1 VIVSAV
7 SHAQTPLRVDVNL
20 VSIFLTVQND
30 RGEFITNL
38 SADDFRVYEDD
49 AEQKISIFEKEDQV
63 QSAIGILIDN
73 SGSMVD
79 ILPLVRDGILRF
91 ARQLKRLDEAFVITF
106 GTWVRL
112 IYDVRD
118 PVQSLEPKLK
128 ALEARGTSVFF
139 DALLEGMRKG
149 SASERARKALIV
161 FTDGDDN
168 GSAAGFGEVSRLA
181 QRSGVLLYFL
191 PIGSRVLVDQH
202 TLEQLASQSGGRVIY
217 LSKTDPVPRAL
228 DSIRLE
234 LSKQYYIGY
243 YAPRK
248 SGFHALRVEVPGRN
262 VKIRAKT
269 GYYGS

>member
-1 VIVSAV
+1 VILAR
-7 SHAQTPLRVDVNL
+7 AQTPLRVDVNL
-20 VSIFLTVQND
+20 VSIFLTVQNE

-49 AEQKISIFEKEDQV
+49 AEQKIGIFEKEDQV

-106 GTWVRL
+106 GTWVHL

-139 DALLEGMRKG
+139 DALLEGMRKA

-191 PIGSRVLVDQH
+191 PIGSRVLVDEH